1 MAKGQTKK
9 VPVKVQAKVQPKIK
23 TEVQA
28 DNMIF
33 ALDIGTRSI
42 IGMVG
47 VVEEDKVKIIA
58 IEKEEHTERAM
69 VDGQIENIE
78 KVSTLAKKVK
88 KRLEDKVHAKLKR
101 VSVAAAGRALRTSR
115 VDYEMVLQGPQ
126 IIDDEVIN
134 RLEAGAISKAE
145 AQFDAEN
152 EAQEDTRRF
161 YLVGYTVCQY
171 YLDQYMISSLKDHR
185 GKHIKVDLI
194 ATFLPS
200 EVVESLYTTMNKIG
214 LEVASI
220 TLEPI
225 AAINAAI
232 PENLRLLNLVI
243 VDIGAGTS
251 DIAACTG
258 GSVTGYTMATIAGD
272 EITESI
278 MKEFLVDF
286 MTAENMKAQIEQQ
299 EEVVFTDILGFERKC
314 SREEIFRCI
323 QGMSESL
330 CMEIA
335 EKVLEV
341 NGSAPSALFLAGG
354 GSKLAGLRDG
364 LTAALEMDQN
374 RVAIAGNNF
383 RTNAFSD
390 EYDLNNPEYATP
402 LGIAISSGLN
412 MINDSF
418 RVTLNEKSAKL
429 FRSGSFTVM
438 NLLMMNGYGFQDM
451 LGRSGASVSVR
462 INGKRKVFYGMAAQP
477 ASLFINKKEG
487 RLSDIVRAGDHI
499 EFVPAVQGLSA
510 KPCVRDV
517 EGAAEC
523 LELTLNGQPADLET
537 PLKNGDIILMMLS
550 DEQLAAR
557 KREAE
562 KKAAEEAAEA
572 RAKQEEDLGEAGDE
586 IESEDGSDAEY
597 EIAAEDGSNAEREVE
612 AEYASEAEDG
622 TEAEHALKAG
632 YETGTEH
639 VTETE
644 YVSTAEQ
651 EIVAGYES
659 ASEHEIIMGDEPEA
673 EHEISIEH
681 EPEAGQETAAG
692 HVSKVEHEIAAGHVL
707 EAGQETT
714 AGHVSET
721 EHEIGTEYVP
731 EAEHKIETEHISEA
745 DNIPEVQS
753 ISKMENIPDT
763 ESVSKT
769 GHISEAGNP
778 AAGKMEPVKEE
789 IPVSEVESA
798 SAMNSVREA
807 KQDLSEKETAQET
820 LPIESMH
827 EELSNAQSEPM
838 PTEPQSIPTEPH
850 SISEPMSI
858 EPQSVPSELML
869 IEPQSIPSK
878 PMTIESQSIP
888 SEPMTIESQSV
899 PSEQMP
905 MEPQSI
911 PSDPM
916 PEEMQSTQPKPM
928 SSDPQSLQP
937 ESMTEELLA
946 SQAEPMAEE
955 TWNPQIRLSETGQG
969 SEILSV
975 PGEGYRQQP
984 KQGTAAKPTPQSGQA
999 AGEMRSLADRL
1010 YDGDEKSLVQGT
1022 LNLESET
1029 DDMSAA
1035 SAVPPKRN
1043 HTQRSIFSAKERT
1056 SKFPSIKEAL
1066 ASKGFS
1072 TAKEPAALRGYSP
1085 VKESNVPRESV
1096 RPKEPAQPKE
1106 PAIPGAPAQSRE
1118 SAMAGA
1124 PVQPKESSIPGVSAQ
1139 PKESA
1144 MSGGASQ
1151 PEGTMMQKDAST
1163 YRLGGVRKTPLRNM
1177 SAGTGTIP
1185 SPGSAPSSRSGTI
1198 LFYLN
1203 DAPLRLPLKKDGDSY
1218 YLMDMIEYSGIDLKQ
1233 PKGRVTLSVNGEP
1246 GTFMQ
1251 KLFERDI
1258 IRIVEEV

>member
-9 VPVKVQAKVQPKIK
+9 VPVKVQAKVQPKVQPKIK

-572 RAKQEEDLGEAGDE
+572 QAKQEEDLEEAGYE
-586 IESEDGSDAEY
+586 TEAEDGPDAEY
-597 EIAAEDGSNAEREVE
+597 EIAAEGGSEAEREVE
-612 AEYASEAEDG
+612 AEYASEAEG
-622 TEAEHALKAG
+622 EPEAELTIKAG
-632 YETGTEH
+632 YENGTEH
-639 VTETE
+639 GSEADETDAGHVSIADETVTGHVSEVE
-644 YVSTAEQ
+644 YGTDAGHVSTAEHKIDMGHVSDAEQ
-651 EIVAGYES
+651 EIAAGYES
-659 ASEHEIIMGDEPEA
+659 ASEHKIIVGDEPEA

-681 EPEAGQETAAG
+681 VPEAG
-692 HVSKVEHEIAAGHVL
+692 H
-707 EAGQETT
+707 ETT

-721 EHEIGTEYVP
+721 EPEIGTEYVP

-745 DNIPEVQS
+745 DNIPEAQS
-753 ISKMENIPDT
+753 ISKNENTPDT
-763 ESVSKT
+763 ERASKT

-778 AAGKMEPVKEE
+778 AAGKMEPAKEE
-789 IPVSEVESA
+789 IPVSEVGSA
-798 SAMNSVREA
+798 SAMNSVRAA
-807 KQDLSEKETAQET
+807 KQNLSEKENAQET
-820 LPIESMH
+820 LTIEPMH
-827 EELSNAQSEPM
+827 EELSNAQGEPM
-838 PTEPQSIPTEPH
+838 PTELHSVLTEPM
-850 SISEPMSI
+850 PM
-858 EPQSVPSELML
+858 EPQSVPSEPMPM
-869 IEPQSIPSK
+869 EPK
-878 PMTIESQSIP
+878 SIP
-888 SEPMTIESQSV
+888 SEPMPEDLQSTHTQ
-899 PSEQMP
+899 SKAMP
-905 MEPQSI
+905 AEPQSV
-911 PSDPM
+911 
-916 PEEMQSTQPKPM
+916 
-928 SSDPQSLQP
+928 QP

-969 SEILSV
+969 SETLSA

-984 KQGTAAKPTPQSGQA
+984 EQGTAAKPTPQSGQA

-1029 DDMSAA
+1029 DSMSAA

-1096 RPKEPAQPKE
+1096 QPKE

-1118 SAMAGA
+1118 PAMAGTPAQSKEPAIPGA
-1124 PVQPKESSIPGVSAQ
+1124 PVQSRAP
-1139 PKESA
+1139 A

-1163 YRLGGVRKTPLRNM
+1163 YRLGGVRKTPPRNM
-1177 SAGTGTIP
+1177 SAGAGTIP

>member
-510 KPCVRDV
+510 KPCVRDI

-572 RAKQEEDLGEAGDE
+572 RAKQEEDLEEAGNE
-586 IESEDGSDAEY
+586 TEAEDGSDAEY
-597 EIAAEDGSNAEREVE
+597 EIAAEGGSEAEREIDTGYV
-612 AEYASEAEDG
+612 SEAEDEP
-622 TEAEHALKAG
+622 EAERALKAG
-632 YETGTEH
+632 YENGTEH
-639 VTETE
+639 GSE
-644 YVSTAEQ
+644 AD
-651 EIVAGYES
+651 EIAAGYES
-659 ASEHEIIMGDEPEA
+659 ASEHKIIVGDEPEA
-673 EHEISIEH
+673 EHEI
-681 EPEAGQETAAG
+681 
-692 HVSKVEHEIAAGHVL
+692 
-707 EAGQETT
+707 T
-714 AGHVSET
+714 AGHVSEAKP
-721 EHEIGTEYVP
+721 EVGTEYVP
-731 EAEHKIETEHISEA
+731 EAEHKIEPEHISEA
-745 DNIPEVQS
+745 DNIPEAQS
-753 ISKMENIPDT
+753 ISKKENTPDT
-763 ESVSKT
+763 ESASKT

-778 AAGKMEPVKEE
+778 AAGKMEPAKEE
-789 IPVSEVESA
+789 IPVSEVEST
-798 SAMNSVREA
+798 SAMNSVRAA
-807 KQDLSEKETAQET
+807 KQNLSEKENAQET
-820 LPIESMH
+820 LTVEPYSVSSGSM
-827 EELSNAQSEPM
+827 L
-838 PTEPQSIPTEPH
+838 IEPH
-850 SISEPMSI
+850 SIPSEPMSI
-858 EPQSVPSELML
+858 ESHSVPSEPMPV
-869 IEPQSIPSK
+869 EPQR
-878 PMTIESQSIP
+878 
-888 SEPMTIESQSV
+888 V
-899 PSEQMP
+899 PSNT
-905 MEPQSI
+905 
-911 PSDPM
+911 M

-928 SSDPQSLQP
+928 SSDPQSVQP

-969 SEILSV
+969 SETLSAS
-975 PGEGYRQQP
+975 GEGYRQQP
-984 KQGTAAKPTPQSGQA
+984 EQGTAAKPTPQSGQA
-999 AGEMRSLADRL
+999 AGEMRSLADQL

-1029 DDMSAA
+1029 DSMSAA
-1035 SAVPPKRN
+1035 NAVPPKRN

-1096 RPKEPAQPKE
+1096 QPKE
-1106 PAIPGAPAQSRE
+1106 PAIPGAPTQSRE
-1118 SAMAGA
+1118 PAMAGA
-1124 PVQPKESSIPGVSAQ
+1124 PVRPKESAIPGAPAQ
-1139 PKESA
+1139 SREPA

-1163 YRLGGVRKTPLRNM
+1163 YRLGGVRKTPPRNM
-1177 SAGTGTIP
+1177 SAGAGTIP

>member
-572 RAKQEEDLGEAGDE
+572 QAKQEEDLEEAGYE
-586 IESEDGSDAEY
+586 TEAEDGPDAEY
-597 EIAAEDGSNAEREVE
+597 EIAAEGGSEAEREVE
-612 AEYASEAEDG
+612 AEYASEAEG
-622 TEAEHALKAG
+622 EPEAELTIKAG
-632 YETGTEH
+632 YENGTEH
-639 VTETE
+639 GSEADETDAGHVSIADETVTGHVSEVE
-644 YVSTAEQ
+644 YGTDAGHVSTEEHKIDMGHVSDAEQ
-651 EIVAGYES
+651 EIAAGYES
-659 ASEHEIIMGDEPEA
+659 ASEHKIIVGDEPEA

-681 EPEAGQETAAG
+681 VPEAG
-692 HVSKVEHEIAAGHVL
+692 H
-707 EAGQETT
+707 ETT

-721 EHEIGTEYVP
+721 EPEIGTEYVP

-745 DNIPEVQS
+745 DNIPEAQS
-753 ISKMENIPDT
+753 ISKNENTPDT
-763 ESVSKT
+763 ERASKT

-778 AAGKMEPVKEE
+778 AAGKMEPAKEE
-789 IPVSEVESA
+789 IPVSEVGSA
-798 SAMNSVREA
+798 SAMNSVRAA
-807 KQDLSEKETAQET
+807 KQNLSEKENAQET
-820 LPIESMH
+820 LTIEPMH
-827 EELSNAQSEPM
+827 EELSNAQGEPM
-838 PTEPQSIPTEPH
+838 PTELHSVLTEPM
-850 SISEPMSI
+850 PM
-858 EPQSVPSELML
+858 EPQSVPSEPMPM
-869 IEPQSIPSK
+869 EPK
-878 PMTIESQSIP
+878 SIP
-888 SEPMTIESQSV
+888 SEPMPEDLQSTHTQ
-899 PSEQMP
+899 SKAMP
-905 MEPQSI
+905 AEPQSV
-911 PSDPM
+911 
-916 PEEMQSTQPKPM
+916 
-928 SSDPQSLQP
+928 QP

-969 SEILSV
+969 SETLSA

-984 KQGTAAKPTPQSGQA
+984 EQGTAAKPTPQSGQA

-1029 DDMSAA
+1029 DSMSAA

-1096 RPKEPAQPKE
+1096 QPKE

-1118 SAMAGA
+1118 PAMAGTPAQSKEPAIPGA
-1124 PVQPKESSIPGVSAQ
+1124 PVQSRAP
-1139 PKESA
+1139 A

-1163 YRLGGVRKTPLRNM
+1163 YRLGGVRKTPPRNM
-1177 SAGTGTIP
+1177 SAGAGTIP

>member
-9 VPVKVQAKVQPKIK
+9 VPVKVQAKVQPKVQPKIK

-572 RAKQEEDLGEAGDE
+572 QAKQEEDLEEAGYE
-586 IESEDGSDAEY
+586 TEAEDGPDAEY
-597 EIAAEDGSNAEREVE
+597 EIAAEGGSEAEREVE
-612 AEYASEAEDG
+612 AEYASEAEG
-622 TEAEHALKAG
+622 EPEAELTIKAG
-632 YETGTEH
+632 YENGTEH
-639 VTETE
+639 GSEADETDAGHVSIADETVTGHVSEVE
-644 YVSTAEQ
+644 YGTDAGHVSTEEHKIDMGHVSDAEQ
-651 EIVAGYES
+651 EIAAGYES
-659 ASEHEIIMGDEPEA
+659 ASEHKIIVGDEPEA

-681 EPEAGQETAAG
+681 
-692 HVSKVEHEIAAGHVL
+692 VL
-707 EAGQETT
+707 EAGHETT

-721 EHEIGTEYVP
+721 EPEIGTEYVP

-745 DNIPEVQS
+745 DNIPEAQS
-753 ISKMENIPDT
+753 ISKNENTPDT
-763 ESVSKT
+763 ERASKT

-778 AAGKMEPVKEE
+778 AAGKMEPAKEE
-789 IPVSEVESA
+789 IPVSEVGSA
-798 SAMNSVREA
+798 SAMNSVRAA
-807 KQDLSEKETAQET
+807 KQNLSEKENAQET
-820 LPIESMH
+820 LTIEPMH
-827 EELSNAQSEPM
+827 EELSNAQGEPM
-838 PTEPQSIPTEPH
+838 PTELHSVLTEPM
-850 SISEPMSI
+850 PM
-858 EPQSVPSELML
+858 EPQSVPSEPMPM
-869 IEPQSIPSK
+869 EPK
-878 PMTIESQSIP
+878 SIP
-888 SEPMTIESQSV
+888 SEPMPEDLQSTHTQ
-899 PSEQMP
+899 SKAMP
-905 MEPQSI
+905 AEPQSV
-911 PSDPM
+911 
-916 PEEMQSTQPKPM
+916 
-928 SSDPQSLQP
+928 QP

-969 SEILSV
+969 SETLSA

-984 KQGTAAKPTPQSGQA
+984 EQGTAAKPTPQSGQA

-1029 DDMSAA
+1029 DSMSAA

-1096 RPKEPAQPKE
+1096 QPKE

-1118 SAMAGA
+1118 PAMAGTPAQSKEPAIPGA
-1124 PVQPKESSIPGVSAQ
+1124 PVQSRAP
-1139 PKESA
+1139 A

-1163 YRLGGVRKTPLRNM
+1163 YRLGGVRKTPPRNM
-1177 SAGTGTIP
+1177 SAGAGTIP

>member
-9 VPVKVQAKVQPKIK
+9 VPVKVQAKVQPKVQPKIK

-572 RAKQEEDLGEAGDE
+572 QAKQEEDLEEAGYE
-586 IESEDGSDAEY
+586 TEAEDGPDAEY
-597 EIAAEDGSNAEREVE
+597 ETAAEDGLEAEREIE
-612 AEYASEAEDG
+612 AGYASEAEDEP
-622 TEAEHALKAG
+622 EAERAIKAR
-632 YETGTEH
+632 YENGTEH
-639 VTETE
+639 GSEADETAAGH
-644 YVSTAEQ
+644 VSDAEQ
-651 EIVAGYES
+651 EIAAGYES
-659 ASEHEIIMGDEPEA
+659 ASEHKIIVGDEPEA

-681 EPEAGQETAAG
+681 VPEAGHETTAG
-692 HVSKVEHEIAAGHVL
+692 HVPEAGH
-707 EAGQETT
+707 ETT

-721 EHEIGTEYVP
+721 EPEIGTE
-731 EAEHKIETEHISEA
+731 
-745 DNIPEVQS
+745 
-753 ISKMENIPDT
+753 
-763 ESVSKT
+763 
-769 GHISEAGNP
+769 
-778 AAGKMEPVKEE
+778 
-789 IPVSEVESA
+789 
-798 SAMNSVREA
+798 
-807 KQDLSEKETAQET
+807 
-820 LPIESMH
+820 
-827 EELSNAQSEPM
+827 
-838 PTEPQSIPTEPH
+838 
-850 SISEPMSI
+850 
-858 EPQSVPSELML
+858 
-869 IEPQSIPSK
+869 
-878 PMTIESQSIP
+878 
-888 SEPMTIESQSV
+888 
-899 PSEQMP
+899 
-905 MEPQSI
+905 
-911 PSDPM
+911 
-916 PEEMQSTQPKPM
+916 
-928 SSDPQSLQP
+928 
-937 ESMTEELLA
+937 
-946 SQAEPMAEE
+946 
-955 TWNPQIRLSETGQG
+955 
-969 SEILSV
+969 
-975 PGEGYRQQP
+975 
-984 KQGTAAKPTPQSGQA
+984 
-999 AGEMRSLADRL
+999 
-1010 YDGDEKSLVQGT
+1010 
-1022 LNLESET
+1022 
-1029 DDMSAA
+1029 
-1035 SAVPPKRN
+1035 
-1043 HTQRSIFSAKERT
+1043 
-1056 SKFPSIKEAL
+1056 
-1066 ASKGFS
+1066 
-1072 TAKEPAALRGYSP
+1072 
-1085 VKESNVPRESV
+1085 
-1096 RPKEPAQPKE
+1096 
-1106 PAIPGAPAQSRE
+1106 
-1118 SAMAGA
+1118 
-1124 PVQPKESSIPGVSAQ
+1124 
-1139 PKESA
+1139 
-1144 MSGGASQ
+1144 
-1151 PEGTMMQKDAST
+1151 
-1163 YRLGGVRKTPLRNM
+1163 
-1177 SAGTGTIP
+1177 
-1185 SPGSAPSSRSGTI
+1185 
-1198 LFYLN
+1198 
-1203 DAPLRLPLKKDGDSY
+1203 
-1218 YLMDMIEYSGIDLKQ
+1218 
-1233 PKGRVTLSVNGEP
+1233 
-1246 GTFMQ
+1246 
-1251 KLFERDI
+1251 
-1258 IRIVEEV
+1258 

>member
-510 KPCVRDV
+510 KPCVRDI

-572 RAKQEEDLGEAGDE
+572 RAKQEEDLEEAGNE
-586 IESEDGSDAEY
+586 TEAEDGSDAEY
-597 EIAAEDGSNAEREVE
+597 EIAAEGGSEAEREIDTGYV
-612 AEYASEAEDG
+612 SEAEDEP
-622 TEAEHALKAG
+622 EAERALKAG
-632 YETGTEH
+632 YENGTEH
-639 VTETE
+639 GSE
-644 YVSTAEQ
+644 AD
-651 EIVAGYES
+651 EIAAGYES
-659 ASEHEIIMGDEPEA
+659 ASEHKIIVGDEPEA
-673 EHEISIEH
+673 EHEI
-681 EPEAGQETAAG
+681 
-692 HVSKVEHEIAAGHVL
+692 
-707 EAGQETT
+707 T
-714 AGHVSET
+714 AGHVSEAKP
-721 EHEIGTEYVP
+721 EVGTEYVP
-731 EAEHKIETEHISEA
+731 EAEHKIEPEHISEA
-745 DNIPEVQS
+745 DNIPEAQS
-753 ISKMENIPDT
+753 ISKKENTPDT
-763 ESVSKT
+763 ESASKT

-778 AAGKMEPVKEE
+778 AAGKMEPAKEE
-789 IPVSEVESA
+789 IPVSEVEST
-798 SAMNSVREA
+798 SAMNSVRAA
-807 KQDLSEKETAQET
+807 KQNLSEKENAQET
-820 LPIESMH
+820 LTVEPYSVSSGSM
-827 EELSNAQSEPM
+827 L
-838 PTEPQSIPTEPH
+838 IEPH
-850 SISEPMSI
+850 SIPSEPMSI
-858 EPQSVPSELML
+858 ESHSVPSEPMPV
-869 IEPQSIPSK
+869 EPQR
-878 PMTIESQSIP
+878 
-888 SEPMTIESQSV
+888 V
-899 PSEQMP
+899 PSNT
-905 MEPQSI
+905 
-911 PSDPM
+911 M

-928 SSDPQSLQP
+928 SSDPQSVQP

-969 SEILSV
+969 SETLSAS
-975 PGEGYRQQP
+975 GEGYRQQP
-984 KQGTAAKPTPQSGQA
+984 EQGTAAKPTPQSGQA
-999 AGEMRSLADRL
+999 AGEMRSLADQL

-1029 DDMSAA
+1029 DSMSAA
-1035 SAVPPKRN
+1035 NAVPPKRN

-1096 RPKEPAQPKE
+1096 QPKE
-1106 PAIPGAPAQSRE
+1106 PAIPGAPTQSRE
-1118 SAMAGA
+1118 PAMAGA
-1124 PVQPKESSIPGVSAQ
+1124 PVRPKESAIPGAPAQ
-1139 PKESA
+1139 SREPA